1 MGFFDWIKGASQKV
15 SAFGK
20 KAFQDTKQ
28 FIGKARSGVEKGI
41 QVYEQGKELYEQGKG
56 QYAQAK
62 SQLSSLPVIGAM
74 ASEQL
79 GKLEGRAGQLI
90 EKAAERGIS
99 AQNAELAAGL
109 GRRFVRETQ
118 GMV

>member
-1 MGFFDWIKGASQKV
+1 MGFFDWIKGASEKV

-20 KAFQDTKQ
+20 KALQDTKQ
-28 FIGKARSGVEKGI
+28 FIGKARTGVKQGLQI
-41 QVYEQGKELYEQGKG
+41 YEQGKDLYEQGKG

-62 SQLSSLPVIGAM
+62 GQLSSLPVIGAM

-90 EKAAERGIS
+90 EKAAERGLS
-99 AQNAELAAGL
+99 SKNLELAAGL
-109 GRRFVRETQ
+109 ARRGLRETE
-118 GMV
+118 GMM

>member
-1 MGFFDWIKGASQKV
+1 MGFFDWIKGASEKV

-20 KAFQDTKQ
+20 KAVESTKQ
-28 FIGKARSGVEKGI
+28 FLGKARSGVEKGL
-41 QVYEQGKELYEQGKG
+41 QVYEQGKDLYEQGKG

-62 SQLSSLPVIGAM
+62 SQLSSLPVIGSM

-79 GKLEGRAGQLI
+79 GKLEGRAGQLV
-90 EKAAERGIS
+90 EKAAERGLS
-99 AQNAELAAGL
+99 SKNLAITAGVA
-109 GRRFVRETQ
+109 RRGLRETQ